1 VQAAAYATES
11 MGRLS
16 NLEKWLYSQG
26 SSKNNQ
32 QQQYKI
38 YNDPDLF

>member
-1 VQAAAYATES
+1 AYGIEY
-11 MGRLS
+11 MGRLN

-26 SSKNNQ
+26 RPKNNQ

-38 YNDPDLF
+38 YNDSDLF